1 MRGGDEHMNQ
11 DIEVIQNLLVFGVD
25 IEGEELR
32 VDIYGGD
39 DCVCGTLI
47 YRFSDPSELDERA
60 ELLRRWCLDATPVTY
75 VRRDGSAAL
84 MDELSLLTD
93 ALEA

>member
-1 MRGGDEHMNQ
+1 MSQ

-25 IEGEELR
+25 VEGEELR

-47 YRFSDPSELDERA
+47 YRFADVHELTERA
-60 ELLRRWCLDATPVTY
+60 ELLRRWCREGTPVTY

-93 ALEA
+93 ALGS

>member
-1 MRGGDEHMNQ
+1 MNQ

-25 IEGEELR
+25 SEGEELR
-32 VDIYGGD
+32 VDIYGGE

-47 YRFSDPSELDERA
+47 YRFTDAAELAERA
-60 ELLRRWCLDATPVTY
+60 ELLRRWCDQATPVTY